1 LNWISIGS
9 TNDGT
14 EFIRTQRRRIRS
26 PKNANQMKDEDWA
39 FIFVYLYYI
48 FLYSVSF
55 IYSSP
60 LASCLPASKK
70 FDPTRHQSAG
80 RKVDRSQFSEGGTFS
95 SFCKILLFTMK
106 LLSFSFFLQMSR
118 YCGKVFFLFFPR
130 QEYYIEHNNEEKRH
144 FEVLYIL
151 YWNLLMS

>member
-1 LNWISIGS
+1 
-9 TNDGT
+9 
-14 EFIRTQRRRIRS
+14 
-26 PKNANQMKDEDWA
+26 
-39 FIFVYLYYI
+39 
-48 FLYSVSF
+48 
-55 IYSSP
+55 
-60 LASCLPASKK
+60 
-70 FDPTRHQSAG
+70 
-80 RKVDRSQFSEGGTFS
+80 
-95 SFCKILLFTMK
+95 MK